1 MLNYS
6 FHKKGVVMKKVLIV
20 VSIFV
25 FVGFCCIGCKKE
37 KNEVTQDI
45 EVSQDIEEEYDQPT
59 NEASHDLL
67 IRPGIGVG
75 KVQFGMTVQ
84 QMKDVLGKPDVAS
97 TGISYMYTS
106 LGIEIVARDDVVSH
120 IYCGNPHGK
129 SLPIVKTMEE
139 SCKFKTAE
147 GLGIDSTESQIVKAF
162 GQPTKR
168 KGNQLFYKDK
178 RTAFFLSDDKVIG
191 IVLMK

>member
-1 MLNYS
+1 MRKIL
-6 FHKKGVVMKKVLIV
+6 VVG
-20 VSIFV
+20 SV
-25 FVGFCCIGCKKE
+25 FVLLGFCCIGCKKA
-37 KNEVTQDI
+37 KNEVAQDI
-45 EVSQDIEEEYDQPT
+45 EVSQDIEQEHNQPT
-59 NEASHDLL
+59 EEASEELL

-75 KVQFGMTVQ
+75 KIRLGMTVQ

-106 LGIEIVARDDVVSH
+106 LGIEVVVRDEAVSH

-129 SLPIVKTMEE
+129 SLPIVKSMEK

-147 GLGIDSTESQIVKAF
+147 GLGIGSTESQIVKAF
-162 GQPTKR
+162 GEPTKR
-168 KGNQLFYKDK
+168 KSNQLFYKDK
-178 RTAFFLSDDKVIG
+178 RTAFFLSDDKTIG